1 MLQEN
6 ILVELEGKDIV
17 FVVVW
22 IIIEM
27 VCCYGED
34 IVVGFFLVDY
44 WIGEL
49 EIFQKILEVVVGLV
63 INQEVIVI
71 LGVKFFFFFMGYGYI
86 EQGKKVGNFGGFDV
100 YQVVWF
106 IEKFK

>member
-1 MLQEN
+1 M
-6 ILVELEGKDIV
+6 VELEGKDIV

-49 EIFQKILEVVVGLV
+49 EIF
-63 INQEVIVI
+63 
-71 LGVKFFFFFMGYGYI
+71 
-86 EQGKKVGNFGGFDV
+86 
-100 YQVVWF
+100 
-106 IEKFK
+106 